1 MAGLAEAL
9 AALVLARAD
18 RPGWVLGLSGAQ
30 GSGKSTLAANLAGAL
45 AAAGRS
51 CAVLSL
57 DDVYLGPEARA
68 DLARRV
74 HGADKDIDAAHEANT
89 TSIEAAIARCVSG
102 TSCYLAY
109 LAVSRS
115 LERVADH
122 AKNIADD
129 VVYMLEGDIV
139 RHRGPSGQYPHR
151 GRGQAPSDV
160 AGAGNRTGE

>member
-57 DDVYLGPEARA
+57 DDVYLGPEAKGDGFASTRP
-68 DLARRV
+68 
-74 HGADKDIDAAHEANT
+74 IDQ
-89 TSIEAAIARCVSG
+89 SQF
-102 TSCYLAY
+102 
-109 LAVSRS
+109 
-115 LERVADH
+115 
-122 AKNIADD
+122 
-129 VVYMLEGDIV
+129 
-139 RHRGPSGQYPHR
+139 RGPKREGTAAKWSPV
-151 GRGQAPSDV
+151 D
-160 AGAGNRTGE
+160 